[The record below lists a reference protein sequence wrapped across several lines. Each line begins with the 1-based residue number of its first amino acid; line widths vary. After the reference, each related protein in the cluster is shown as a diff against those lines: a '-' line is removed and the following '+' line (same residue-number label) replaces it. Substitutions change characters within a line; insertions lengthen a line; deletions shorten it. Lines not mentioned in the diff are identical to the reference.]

1 MTDIIKK
8 ITLANGKNRYR
19 FVVDVG
25 TDPKTG
31 KRKQLTVTKDTKKE
45 ATRELSKIRHQTA
58 TGEYVANNKLTVNDM
73 ADTWYATAVV
83 DVEESTVVGYRTAL
97 LPVRE
102 HLGHM
107 RVQALSEDDVD
118 SLVNWMLTAARK
130 RGGTP
135 GTGLS
140 ARSVQL
146 TLFCLRSTLNL
157 ALRRKVVTR
166 NVAEHTKIPKA
177 ATAAARAKRA
187 SRRPW
192 TATEIQQFLGFITGD
207 RLYAVLLLSL
217 MGLRPEEV
225 CGLRWEDLD
234 LSGKGTLDVANVR
247 TLVEGRVIEKL
258 AKTEAGMRTLPL
270 PSVALA
276 ALKAWKT
283 QQSRERLAL
292 GEAYFNA
299 GYVSVDEGGRPIQTD
314 ALRRYTYRL
323 MDAAGMRRVRLYDAR
338 HACLTWMA
346 NNGVPDTV
354 VSAWAGHADLGF
366 TKRHYVHSDP
376 ESLRVAADRLG
387 DLLGEA

>member
-1 MTDIIKK
+1 MIAAAPLPAD
-8 ITLANGKNRYR
+8 AQNSND
-19 FVVDVG
+19 DVLLQM
-25 TDPKTG
+25 
-31 KRKQLTVTKDTKKE
+31 KQAAQRGDKARL
-45 ATRELSKIRHQTA
+45 
-58 TGEYVANNKLTVNDM
+58 
-73 ADTWYATAVV
+73 
-83 DVEESTVVGYRTAL
+83 TAL
-97 LPVRE
+97 LPQAQ
-102 HLGHM
+102 GHVLEPWAAYWEM
-107 RVQALSEDDVD
+107 KARLQDV
-118 SLVNWMLTAARK
+118 SL
-130 RGGTP
+130 P
-135 GTGLS
+135 
-140 ARSVQL
+140 
-146 TLFCLRSTLNL
+146 
-157 ALRRKVVTR
+157 
-166 NVAEHTKIPKA
+166 
-177 ATAAARAKRA
+177 
-187 SRRPW
+187 
-192 TATEIQQFLGFITGD
+192 EIQEFLGFINGD
-207 RLYAVLLLSL
+207 RLHAVLLLSL

-225 CGLRWEDLD
+225 CGLRWDDLD
-234 LSGKGTLDVANVR
+234 LTGKGLLDVANVR
-247 TLVEGRVIEKL
+247 TLVEGRVVEKL

-292 GEAYFNA
+292 GEAYHNA

-387 DLLGEA
+387 ELLGEA